1 MVPQQ
6 RTPRWYFN
14 DLATGQVSAGVQFP
28 EPRSELGDRRSIE
41 SGYDTFEVFDRM
53 GSGSP
58 EFDTSRAS
66 GIRVAAGIG
75 DDVMRDDD
83 GMVVTADWG
92 QDQTRNKRL
101 RMLSGVGGTIALG
114 ALSLPAMVIGERVS
128 SGVVA
133 YFLSA
138 GILVLF
144 AIPLVSVLV
153 LNTEKEQQKTDN
165 KVQAL
170 ANDLAQAVRTADRE
184 AGERDMQA
192 RRQRFESRLA
202 NALDMAE
209 GEPEVI
215 DVIERSFA
223 AVLPEAPVEL
233 LFADNSHAHLIR
245 MAGVGPDGEPPS
257 CSVDSPDRCPA
268 ARRAQVQ
275 VFGDSDHLDACPK
288 LRNRPQGRV
297 SALCVP
303 VSIMGRTVGV
313 IHATDKPEAEV
324 QDSQIQDLTTLAKL
338 AGARIGLLRV
348 MAETQLQASTDTLTG
363 LLNRRSFS
371 QKVADLPHD
380 LYPVAVAMADLDH
393 FKNLNDTYG
402 HETGDRALRL
412 FARVLRDTLR
422 AHDLISRY
430 GGEEF
435 AIAFPDC
442 SSVDATRALNTVQA
456 QLDAAITVGGLPKF
470 TSSFGITEIEPGEEL
485 AAALRR
491 ADDALLV
498 AKRSGRD
505 QVVLHDPG
513 IPSNS
518 PGGNGNTTH
527 QVEELARA
535 ERI

>member
-1 MVPQQ
+1 MV
-6 RTPRWYFN
+6 TEEEWHGEI
-14 DLATGQVSAGVQFP
+14 AKA
-28 EPRSELGDRRSIE
+28 
-41 SGYDTFEVFDRM
+41 
-53 GSGSP
+53 
-58 EFDTSRAS
+58 
-66 GIRVAAGIG
+66 
-75 DDVMRDDD
+75 
-83 GMVVTADWG
+83 
-92 QDQTRNKRL
+92 KRL
-101 RMLSGVGGTIALG
+101 RYISPLAGLVVLGVLVIPAVAIGHSVGSGLTPYLVTAGVLIVMLL
-114 ALSLPAMVIGERVS
+114 
-128 SGVVA
+128 
-133 YFLSA
+133 
-138 GILVLF
+138 
-144 AIPLVSVLV
+144 PLVYLLV
-153 LNTEKEQQKTDN
+153 ILSDRQQNKTDQ
-165 KVQAL
+165 K
-170 ANDLAQAVRTADRE
+170 VRTLTRELSQAIEVADRE
-184 AGERDMQA
+184 GITRELQA
-192 RRQRFESRLA
+192 QRQRFESRLA

-223 AVLPEAPVEL
+223 AVLPEAPAEL
-233 LFADNSHAHLIR
+233 LLADNSHAHLLR
-245 MAGVGPDGEPPS
+245 MAGVGPEGEPPC

-275 VFGDSDHLDACPK
+275 VFADSDDLDACPK
-288 LRNRPQGRV
+288 LRNRPQGRL

-313 IHATDKPEAEV
+313 IHATGKPEAEV
-324 QDSQIQDLTTLAKL
+324 DDTTVQDLTTMAKL

-363 LLNRRSFS
+363 LFNRRSFS
-371 QKVADLPHD
+371 EKMAAVPHD

-442 SSVDATRALNTVQA
+442 SAVDATRALNTVQA

-470 TSSFGITEIEPGEEL
+470 TASFGITEIEPGEEL

-498 AKRSGRD
+498 AKRSGRN

-513 IPSNS
+513 TASNA
-518 PGGNGNTTH
+518 PDGNGNTPH
-527 QVEELARA
+527 RAEDLARA

>member
-1 MVPQQ
+1 MSGWP
-6 RTPRWYFN
+6 
-14 DLATGQVSAGVQFP
+14 LATDSSA
-28 EPRSELGDRRSIE
+28 R
-41 SGYDTFEVFDRM
+41 
-53 GSGSP
+53 GSV
-58 EFDTSRAS
+58 D
-66 GIRVAAGIG
+66 
-75 DDVMRDDD
+75 
-83 GMVVTADWG
+83 MVTEEEWHGEMAKA
-92 QDQTRNKRL
+92 KRL
-101 RMLSGVGGTIALG
+101 RFISPLAGLVVLGFLTVPAVAVGRSVGSGAVSYAVTAGVLIAC
-114 ALSLPAMVIGERVS
+114 
-128 SGVVA
+128 
-133 YFLSA
+133 
-138 GILVLF
+138 LV
-144 AIPLVSVLV
+144 PLVYLLV
-153 LNTEKEQQKTDN
+153 VISDRQQLKTDN
-165 KVQAL
+165 KVRAL
-170 ANDLAQAVRTADRE
+170 THELSEAIEVADRE
-184 AGERDMQA
+184 GVTRELQGQ
-192 RRQRFESRLA
+192 RQRFESRLA

-223 AVLPEAPVEL
+223 AVVPYAPVEL
-233 LFADNSHAHLIR
+233 LLADNSHAHLIR
-245 MAGVGPDGEPPS
+245 MAGVGPDGELPS

-288 LRNRPQGRV
+288 LRNRPQGRL

-324 QDSQIQDLTTLAKL
+324 DEAQVQDLTTLAKL

-371 QKVADLPHD
+371 EKVAAVPHD
-380 LYPVAVAMADLDH
+380 LYPVALAMADLDH

-412 FARVLRDTLR
+412 FARVLRDSLR

-442 SSVDATRALNTVQA
+442 SSVDATRALTTVQT

-491 ADDALLV
+491 ADDALLL
-498 AKRSGRD
+498 AKRSGRN
-505 QVVLHDPG
+505 QIVLHDPETG
-513 IPSNS
+513 TNAPVSNGS
-518 PGGNGNTTH
+518 STH
-527 QVEELARA
+527 EVEELLRA
-535 ERI
+535 ERL